1 MISANL
7 SHRVECAL
15 TSIVDTDSIACEMA
29 PDITTVEIFV
39 AFILAVGY
47 VPYNLPVWEVGLDE
61 YELFLALNGGDNFKA
76 MQQSQA
82 TARTIAT
89 QNQSAEMK
97 ARLASASADRQ
108 GETAK
113 KRYEAG
119 CQMTFAS
126 NDLGKFA
133 AIQEGKPV
141 LDAATGAPI
150 ANGAVVCDQI
160 GMTAIIANG
169 VADSV
174 AFSPDRQVIR
184 DAMQRYQDARYQAP
198 GQ

>member
-1 MISANL
+1 MHRPFINL
-7 SHRVECAL
+7 SAGTNMKLPRNIDPVYLIGGA
-15 TSIVDTDSIACEMA
+15 IVLGAI
-29 PDITTVEIFV
+29 
-39 AFILAVGY
+39 
-47 VPYNLPVWEVGLDE
+47 
-61 YELFLALNGGDNFKA
+61 ALNGGDNFKA

-126 NDLGKFA
+126 NDMGKFA

-141 LDAATGAPI
+141 LDASTGAPI